1 MKIHARFVSAMLLMA
16 LCLTPVLAED
26 AMEKDVT
33 LEKGDEAPDFALP
46 EWSDEELEQ
55 AREEGKELPKKLSDF
70 RGEKNVLVAFYP
82 RVFTGGCTAQLCG
95 YRDEFELFVSA
106 DTEVVAISMDEQ
118 EESDRFREEY
128 ELPFYVMGDEEGA
141 IVDAYGVPRLDRD
154 GNVFSSRSVF
164 LVDKKGVIRYIDLE
178 YGVEEGLAPL
188 YEAMNEL
195 GKEQEEAEQARRET
209 SGS

>member
-1 MKIHARFVSAMLLMA
+1 MKIHARLIWAIMFAAM
-16 LCLTPVLAED
+16 CLTPVSAED
-26 AMEKDVT
+26 VVEEDVT

-46 EWSDEELEQ
+46 EWSDEELER
-55 AREEGKELPKKLSDF
+55 AREEGEELPKKLSDF

-82 RVFTGGCTAQLCG
+82 RAFTAGCTAQLCG

-106 DTEVVAISMDEQ
+106 DTEVIAISMDEQ
-118 EESDRFREEY
+118 EESDLFREEY
-128 ELPFYVMGDEEGA
+128 ELPFYVLGDEEGA

-164 LVDKKGVIRYIDLE
+164 LVDKQGVIRYIDLE

-188 YEAMNEL
+188 YEAMDNVV
-195 GKEQEEAEQARRET
+195 KEQEETEQARRES
-209 SGS
+209 SGN